1 MGIRLRILLSFLVLY
16 LVAFL
21 ATSILSTI
29 LVANAVE
36 HRLAAQTNDLAR
48 FLSAQPGL
56 INETVLNFVKN
67 AYGAESARDDAPG
80 SPATGDYVYRAA
92 LGPEHE
98 LIMTYKAD
106 VVS

>member
-21 ATSILSTI
+21 ATAILSTI
-29 LVANAVE
+29 LVGNAVE

-48 FLSAQPGL
+48 LLSAQRGL
-56 INETVLNFVKN
+56 INDKVLEFVKN

-80 SPATGDYVYRAA
+80 APAQGDYVFRAS
-92 LGPEHE
+92 LGPTNE
-98 LIMTYKAD
+98 L
-106 VVS
+106 

>member
-56 INETVLNFVKN
+56 INETVLNFVKL
-67 AYGAESARDDAPG
+67 S
-80 SPATGDYVYRAA
+80 
-92 LGPEHE
+92 
-98 LIMTYKAD
+98 LIHI
-106 VVS
+106 